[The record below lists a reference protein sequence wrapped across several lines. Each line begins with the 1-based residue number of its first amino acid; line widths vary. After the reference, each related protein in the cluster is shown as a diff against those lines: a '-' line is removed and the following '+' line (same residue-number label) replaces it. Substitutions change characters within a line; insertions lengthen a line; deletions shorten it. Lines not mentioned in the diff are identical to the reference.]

1 MSPDSVDFHGS
12 VLFKLEKTHNS
23 KYSCWDKNTDDAH
36 CYHLNSES
44 GKFLVKS
51 PSIRC
56 IFAPDELIFILTLQS
71 SNLKAELNHFPS
83 Q

>member
-44 GKFLVKS
+44 G
-51 PSIRC
+51 
-56 IFAPDELIFILTLQS
+56 
-71 SNLKAELNHFPS
+71 
-83 Q
+83 